1 MQSLLEI
8 SLKSIKKNWEILNK
22 YSLNKASAV
31 VKANAY
37 GLGMKKISKALNE
50 KGCNFFYVAQLEEA
64 ISLRKIFKSKNISI
78 AVLEGL
84 IHDLFYYK
92 KYKILPVINSLDQLN
107 TVRKKS
113 YSNIKKNIK
122 IILNFDTGMNR
133 LGLDKS
139 ETKSILENVNV
150 YQNLNISFLMSHLT
164 SANNHKNKINN
175 EQLIQLQKI
184 SNFFNNSKL
193 TLSNTNG
200 ILLGKNFILDQTRPG
215 IGIYGV
221 DADGKNIFVNNKN
234 LTFPIKLKCPILQ
247 IRHVNK
253 GKKVSYN
260 GLTRLDRD
268 SRLATIGIG
277 YADGIL
283 RSLKNQIN
291 INIKGIDCKIL
302 GAITMDSMIVDIT
315 DLNNYPIKV
324 GDYITL
330 INENNFF
337 LNFIKNSNIN
347 IYELFTL
354 FSDRIIKYYK

>member
-1 MQSLLEI
+1 MQSILEI

-22 YSLNKASAV
+22 KSFNNASAV

-37 GLGMKKISKALNE
+37 GFGMREVSKALNE

-64 ISLRKIFKSKNISI
+64 INLRKIFKSKNISI
-78 AVLEGL
+78 AVLEGF
-84 IHDLFYYK
+84 IHDLIYYK
-92 KYKILPVINSLDQLN
+92 KYNILPVINTLNQLN
-107 TVRKKS
+107 
-113 YSNIKKNIK
+113 NFIKKTSLIPKSSAK

-133 LGLDKS
+133 LGLDDK
-139 ETKSILENVNV
+139 EAKEIKKNIHL

-164 SANNHKNKINN
+164 SSNNNKSKTNHD
-175 EQLIQLQKI
+175 QLRQLNII
-184 SNFFNNSKL
+184 SKFFKNSKL

-221 DADGKNIFVNNKN
+221 DANGKNIIINNKR
-234 LTFPIKLKCPILQ
+234 LTFPVKLKCPVLQ
-247 IRHVNK
+247 VRNVNK
-253 GKKVSYN
+253 GAKVSYN
-260 GLTRLDRD
+260 GLSRLTRN

-283 RSLKNQIN
+283 RSLRKQIN
-291 INIKGIDCKIL
+291 INISGIDCKVV
-302 GAITMDSMIVDIT
+302 GAITMDSIIVDIT

-324 GDYITL
+324 GDYVNL
-330 INENNFF
+330 INKNNFF
-337 LNFIKNSNIN
+337 TNFIKNSNIN

-354 FSDRIIKYYK
+354 FSDRIIKNYK